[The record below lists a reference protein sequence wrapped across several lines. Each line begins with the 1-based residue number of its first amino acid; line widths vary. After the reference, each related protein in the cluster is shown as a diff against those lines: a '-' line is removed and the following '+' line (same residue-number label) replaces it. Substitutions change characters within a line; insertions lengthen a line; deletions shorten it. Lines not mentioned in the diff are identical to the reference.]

1 MEKTRLFMSALLIL
15 ALLLASLAAT
25 AETALLPGVT
35 AGMTDPAYWAEKADK
50 PDAVLADASGI
61 EALNAAFLAEEA

>member
-25 AETALLPGVT
+25 AETALL
-35 AGMTDPAYWAEKADK
+35 
-50 PDAVLADASGI
+50 
-61 EALNAAFLAEEA
+61 